1 MKDPQMIRQATLND
15 VPAILSLVNNHAK
28 QGLML
33 MKSPLDLYRNILN
46 FVVYEQDGQVV
57 GCSRLVVLWKDIGE
71 IASLAVADAY
81 KRRGIGA
88 ELVKACIQTAKDIGL
103 PRVFSLTYQTAFFS
117 ACGFKVIEREALPHK
132 VFGDCLNCPKVDCC
146 DETAVIYDL
155 N

>member
-1 MKDPQMIRQATLND
+1 MIRPATLND

-33 MKSPLDLYRNILN
+33 MKSPLDIYRNILN
-46 FVVYEQDGQVV
+46 FVVYEMDGQVV

-71 IASLAVADAY
+71 IASLAVADGY

-88 ELVKACIQTAKDIGL
+88 ELVKECIQTAKNIGL
-103 PRVFSLTYQTAFFS
+103 PRVFSLTYQTAFFT
-117 ACGFKVIEREALPHK
+117 ACHFKIVDRETLPHK

-146 DETAVIYDL
+146 DETAVIYDIQ
-155 N
+155 